1 LEHVHA
7 ASTPAVAVIPSVP
20 ATLGETTVPPKPGPS
35 SHLQITDAS
44 VVDTLHDLTRYEIIT
59 LQRAADYGDDEAAF
73 QLGMAYET
81 GYFVRQSCSKAA
93 HWVKV
98 AAESGNPAAA
108 YNLGL
113 RYRTGDGLQVDGVA
127 AEHWLHMASARSY
140 SPAKLA
146 LAAVR

>member
-1 LEHVHA
+1 
-7 ASTPAVAVIPSVP
+7 
-20 ATLGETTVPPKPGPS
+20 
-35 SHLQITDAS
+35 
-44 VVDTLHDLTRYEIIT
+44 
-59 LQRAADYGDDEAAF
+59 
-73 QLGMAYET
+73 MAYET